1 LLRALTPVTS
11 LIDAVSILRLG
22 RIFVTN
28 LTGNVVFTG
37 FSHFPDPPPPPYA
50 TQSWPIPRSSPAPF
64 TGTGQQPLPSAV
76 CSPAARTGAH

>member
-1 LLRALTPVTS
+1 
-11 LIDAVSILRLG
+11 
-22 RIFVTN
+22 
-28 LTGNVVFTG
+28 VVFTG